1 MAIKDDLKFR
11 LDFFKIYSK
20 FNNWTSAGIDEIYER
35 YIAIYIYIKEDF
47 KDDEEAQAILCE
59 RFVNN
64 VDINDSEFPLKL
76 KMSVDAFEKCVTE
89 INNKKYGNAIKIF
102 SKLYLEKSIEKVYER
117 AQEKNL
123 LSEEMY
129 LGWLEFLDESNED
142 NTIKEKK
149 QSSIINHG
157 LKAYPNSA
165 KLLYQYL
172 LREMSSSTSSS
183 LISKFEEAIKQI
195 KPNGSYELWGLYLN
209 YLKEEMKVE
218 HIGSDE
224 VNNKFK
230 NTSSTIRLDDANY
243 ENFVLSKYLEWSK
256 ETFDILIHSK
266 QRSLQFFEKCI
277 EIELLSSKKK
287 EDSANIDIV
296 IDNDDMD
303 IDEEQNTIIFQQDN
317 KLNKLITKILRKD
330 LLLLIIN

>member
-1 MAIKDDLKFR
+1 
-11 LDFFKIYSK
+11 
-20 FNNWTSAGIDEIYER
+20 
-35 YIAIYIYIKEDF
+35 
-47 KDDEEAQAILCE
+47 
-59 RFVNN
+59 
-64 VDINDSEFPLKL
+64 
-76 KMSVDAFEKCVTE
+76 MSVDAFEKCVTE
-89 INNKKYGNAIKIF
+89 INNKKIWQCYKDFLSKYFEKCEEENL
-102 SKLYLEKSIEKVYER
+102 KLYLEKSIEKVYER

-256 ETFDILIHSK
+256 ETFDMSKFRDIVKDLIHSK